1 MKDAQALRLIRAVE
15 EADSSA
21 RLLEAVQAL
30 AAARLE
36 VAIPLLI
43 ATLGY
48 NNPGAAVAAV
58 DGLIQLG
65 EAAVPSL
72 LEQIDGYNYGA
83 RAWAIR
89 ALVGIRDPRG
99 LETLLVVAKT
109 DFAMSVRRAA
119 TKGLGTLRWHQLP
132 PDQVQP
138 AQAQALETLLLV
150 SQDSEWIVRYAAV
163 VGLQALAATVSTTR
177 TNWLS
182 QIQAQLDRMAAT
194 EENLAVR
201 VRTRLAQQQLQGMLA
216 ATQRQESCYEPA
228 GPLTAD
234 WHLTLE
240 KVYNRKSQERSLD
253 EGDPRKF
260 REVAA
265 AIAEGKS
272 EAVVPRDSNAQCLSA
287 SDIDYLN
294 RVPSRRR

>member
-1 MKDAQALRLIRAVE
+1 MKDAQALTLIRAVE

-21 RLLEAVQAL
+21 RLLEAVQEL
-30 AAARLE
+30 ADARLE
-36 VAIPLLI
+36 AAIPTLI
-43 ATLGY
+43 AALGY

-58 DGLIQLG
+58 DGLVQIG

-99 LETLLVVAKT
+99 LETLLDAART

-119 TKGLGTLRWHQLP
+119 VKGLGILRWHQLP
-132 PDQVQP
+132 PDQIQS

-150 SQDSEWIVRYAAV
+150 SQDPEWIVRYATV
-163 VGLQALAATVSTTR
+163 VGLQALAAAVSTTR
-177 TNWLS
+177 PDWLL
-182 QIQAQLDRMAAT
+182 QIQAHLEHLAAID
-194 EENLAVR
+194 ENLTVR
-201 VRTRLAQQQLQGMLA
+201 ARTWLAQQQLQEMLA
-216 ATQRQESCYEPA
+216 VTQLQESRYEPA
-228 GPLTAD
+228 GSLEAD

-240 KVYNRKSQERSLD
+240 RVYNRKSQERSLVD

-265 AIAEGKS
+265 AIAEGRLK
-272 EAVVPRDSNAQCLSA
+272 AVRPKGNNPNTP
-287 SDIDYLN
+287 YLTE
-294 RVPSRRR
+294 